1 MAVARTLSSQKPGES
16 ESCLSVS
23 TLYVRFSTSKKP
35 PQNQN
40 AVPHNLN
47 LFLCHS
53 CKCKGKMVMCPAAA
67 RLAASL
73 RRTLVGLHAHG
84 LFVNG
89 EWAMVNIDYSPLP
102 IHKRAT
108 NLISRILFLNYHLS
122 GPGITAVILLPTL
135 DVSRLRRDRAS
146 RPQSILYVALQHP
159 RFTRVPC
166 YHGRP

>member
-1 MAVARTLSSQKPGES
+1 
-16 ESCLSVS
+16 
-23 TLYVRFSTSKKP
+23 
-35 PQNQN
+35 
-40 AVPHNLN
+40 
-47 LFLCHS
+47 
-53 CKCKGKMVMCPAAA
+53 MCPAAA
-67 RLAASL
+67 QGAASL
-73 RRTLVGLHAHG
+73 RRTLVRLRAVR

-89 EWAMVNIDYSPLP
+89 KWAMVNIDYSPLP

-135 DVSRLRRDRAS
+135 DASRQKQDRTS